1 MANVL
6 IWRYIGMVN
15 KVQRGQR
22 ANTEASMNSPDV
34 RNILLIGSDTRNA
47 DERGRTDSMILLSIN
62 STTKEITM
70 TSFMRDMYVNIKGI
84 DADGNDIDTWSKL
97 NAAYVYGGAELLM
110 DTIEYNFDIAVD
122 DYVYIDFLS
131 FVDIVDAVGGIEL
144 DISDEEAEGMKPPMA
159 EQNKLLGNK
168 RVQTIL
174 IRAERSSM

>member
-1 MANVL
+1 
-6 IWRYIGMVN
+6 
-15 KVQRGQR
+15 
-22 ANTEASMNSPDV
+22 
-34 RNILLIGSDTRNA
+34 
-47 DERGRTDSMILLSIN
+47 
-62 STTKEITM
+62 
-70 TSFMRDMYVNIKGI
+70 
-84 DADGNDIDTWSKL
+84 
-97 NAAYVYGGAELLM
+97 M